1 MFFVQSYSKSVQIF
15 FQKIIK
21 NMGEQNG
28 TKWKDEGLDC
38 LVLDEFLI
46 PNPKNIENVPSNNG
60 DVNVPKTGENKID
73 SSDTSQAST
82 VRYSGVDTDLL

>member
-1 MFFVQSYSKSVQIF
+1 
-15 FQKIIK
+15 
-21 NMGEQNG
+21 MGEQNG

-60 DVNVPKTGENKID
+60 DVNVPKTGEHKID
-73 SSDTSQAST
+73 GSDTSQANT
-82 VRYSGVDTDLL
+82 VRYYKLQGIIGRAKILWEYLIL